1 MATRE
6 IVNIKVVYL
15 VDENPDTSFLGEY
28 TDEYDPCY
36 FDCEGGKM
44 LRTLERDKD
53 YEIPSKGQDYRFF
66 KPYAG
71 GEEPGTP
78 RYVRYGKQ
86 DLDRME
92 GLSRGL
98 WHFLG
103 IRADAVVKLGDGD
116 LCQKITSGGLWGVES
131 DSDPCHFKEVE
142 DDEFS
147 ALRRELIA
155 AGFSE
160 EQIDAVEVDGREG

>member
-6 IVNIKVVYL
+6 IVNIKVVYIL
-15 VDENPDTSFLGEY
+15 DENPDTSFLGEY

-36 FDCEGGKM
+36 FDREEGKM
-44 LRTLERDKD
+44 LRTLERDKE
-53 YEIPSKGQDYRFF
+53 YEMPSVGREFRFF

-86 DLDRME
+86 DLARME
-92 GLSRGL
+92 GLNRGL

-103 IRADAVVKLGDGD
+103 IRADAVVKLGNGD

-131 DSDPCHFKEVE
+131 DADDHLKEIE
-142 DDEFS
+142 DDELS
-147 ALRRELIA
+147 ALRRELTA